1 MTTPAEI
8 RHEPDRQRFVT
19 TVDGIEAVL
28 DYRMDGEFIE
38 LTHTSVPEQIG
49 GRGVAGQLTRA
60 AFEHARE
67 EGLNVRPSCPYAA
80 AWVQRHPE
88 FSQLLA

>member
-1 MTTPAEI
+1 MTTPPEI
-8 RHEPDRQRFVT
+8 HHEPGRQRFVT

-49 GRGVAGQLTRA
+49 GRGVAGRLTRA
-60 AFEHARE
+60 AFEHARA
-67 EGLNVRPSCPYAA
+67 EGLSVRPSCPYAA